1 MGWRVV
7 VISHTAKLD
16 CSMGYLC
23 VRNGMDLKRIFLD
36 EISVLMIES
45 EAVSLTS
52 YLLVELANKKIDV
65 IFCDEKKN
73 PNGQYIPYYGAHD
86 TSKKLKSQ
94 ISWSS
99 QKGEVWRKIVS
110 RKILGQ
116 SEVLKINGHFD
127 SSIKLIEYISQIE
140 YADAT
145 NREGHAAK
153 VYFNTL
159 FGKSFSRENKEQP
172 INAALNYGYSILLSA
187 VAREIISCG
196 YITQIGIFHDN
207 MFNQYNLA
215 CDLMEP
221 FRPFIDEMVYKLN
234 PNPFKRDDK
243 LKLINVLNYRVKI
256 EDKEQTM
263 LNAIQIYVKS
273 VLDVLDNSNSNIK
286 FPDYEFSLYESNS
299 SV

>member
-1 MGWRVV
+1 MGWRIV

-23 VRNGMDLKRIFLD
+23 VRNGMDLKKIFLD

-45 EAVSLTS
+45 EGVSLTA
-52 YLLVELANKKIDV
+52 YLLIELAKKKICV

-73 PNGQYIPYYGAHD
+73 PNGQYVPYFGSYD
-86 TSKKLKSQ
+86 TSKKIKSQ
-94 ISWSS
+94 MSWNE
-99 QKGEVWRKIVS
+99 QKGEVWRKIVAQ
-110 RKILGQ
+110 KILGQ
-116 SEVLKINGHFD
+116 SEALKLNGFFD
-127 SSIKLIEYISQIE
+127 SSNKLVGYIPQIE
-140 YADAT
+140 FADAT

-159 FGKSFSRENKEQP
+159 FGKSFSREDKELP
-172 INAALNYGYSILLSA
+172 INSALNYGYSLLLSA
-187 VAREIISCG
+187 VAREIVSCG

-207 MFNQYNLA
+207 IFNEFNLA

-221 FRPFIDEMVYKLN
+221 FRPFVDVCVYKMKLTT
-234 PNPFKRDDK
+234 FKHDDK
-243 LKLINVLNYRVKI
+243 LKIIKILNCKLKI
-256 EDKEQTM
+256 EGKEQTL

-286 FPDYEFSLYESNS
+286 FPEYEFSIYESNS
-299 SV
+299 AV